1 MIRTVTIDAIVVG
14 FAVAVLVLR
23 FRSVER
29 GIAVSG
35 LPVRQR
41 IAVWRSVWSGR
52 AVRDPRLAAAAIEL
66 AHRLDLTEGRRERR
80 YTTRWFR
87 WPLAVGFV
95 LVGVLSLSF
104 HSCVFGAYF
113 ILFGG
118 YVPVGFSYS
127 YRRAGRKRAASVAAN
142 QPSAT

>member
-1 MIRTVTIDAIVVG
+1 VIRIVIIDVVVVG
-14 FAVAVLVLR
+14 FAVAVIVLR

-41 IAVWRSVWSGR
+41 VAVWRSVWSGR

-66 AHRLDLTEGRRERR
+66 AHRLDRTEGRRERR

-87 WPLAVGFV
+87 WPLAAGFI
-95 LVGVLSLSF
+95 LVGVLNLSF
-104 HSCVFGAYF
+104 HSWFSGACY
-113 ILFGG
+113 ILLGG
-118 YVPVGFSYS
+118 YWLCLGYS
-127 YRRAGRKRAASVAAN
+127 YRRAGRKRTASVAAN